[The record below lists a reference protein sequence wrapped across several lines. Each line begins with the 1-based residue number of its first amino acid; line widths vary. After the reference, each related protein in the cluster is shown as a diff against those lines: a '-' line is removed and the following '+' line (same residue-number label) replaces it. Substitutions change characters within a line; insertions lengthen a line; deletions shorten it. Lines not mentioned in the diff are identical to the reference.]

1 MVMTYKTYEELTRDF
16 FGHYNNKEYAAA
28 LDLLVKEADQFPEM
42 AALTTFNK
50 ICMLSVQNCV
60 PEALALFREA
70 GKRGYFYVAKMLRE
84 DADLA
89 VLQGNPDFE
98 QLFGEFKARFETAQA
113 QSTPDRIV
121 IEPPST
127 ATAPHPL
134 LLALHGNSNNAAR
147 SRRFWEPAAKAG
159 WLTAVLQSSQL
170 GMTNGAYVWNDEA
183 KSTHEI
189 EQHRVELDSP
199 YSIDPKRVV
208 IGGFSAGGR
217 IAASIG
223 LTQPFAVRGFIGV
236 DAYLAEKLDTWKELI
251 RAAREHGT
259 RVYLII
265 GDQDEGSYS
274 DIVRFADLLKEN

>member
-170 GMTNGAYVWNDEA
+170 GMTNGAFAWNDEA

-189 EQHRVELDSP
+189 EQHRVELDSR

-208 IGGFSAGGR
+208 IGGFSGGSGLRAAGCVHPNPGPR
-217 IAASIG
+217 SV
-223 LTQPFAVRGFIGV
+223 LGFG
-236 DAYLAEKLDTWKELI
+236 ALI
-251 RAAREHGT
+251 RRNQQNMHELL
-259 RVYLII
+259 R
-265 GDQDEGSYS
+265 DEP
-274 DIVRFADLLKEN
+274 DRAQ